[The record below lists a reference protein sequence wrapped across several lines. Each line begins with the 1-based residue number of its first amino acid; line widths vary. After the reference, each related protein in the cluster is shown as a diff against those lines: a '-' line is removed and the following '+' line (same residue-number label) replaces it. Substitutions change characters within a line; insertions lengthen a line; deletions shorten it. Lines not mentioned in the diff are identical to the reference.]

1 VFKRIAQS
9 FGGVAHRIELVREK
23 DGVKYYNSSIDSSPS
38 RTMAALNAF
47 GDKKVIAIMGGY
59 DKHIPY
65 DVMGDCVCKHTRA
78 VVLTGATAEKIHD
91 AIIGCESAKSE
102 LPEMYME
109 DDFASAVKLAH
120 SLAKSGDIVIL
131 TPASASFD
139 KFKNFEERGERFK
152 EIVREL

>member
-1 VFKRIAQS
+1 
-9 FGGVAHRIELVREK
+9 
-23 DGVKYYNSSIDSSPS
+23 
-38 RTMAALNAF
+38 MAALNAF

-78 VVLTGATAEKIHD
+78 VVLTGATAEKIRD
-91 AIIGCESAKSE
+91 AITGCESAKSE
-102 LPEMYME
+102 LPEIYME
-109 DDFASAVKLAH
+109 DDFESAVKLAH
-120 SLAKSGDIVIL
+120 SLAKSGDVVIL

-152 EIVREL
+152 EIVKGI